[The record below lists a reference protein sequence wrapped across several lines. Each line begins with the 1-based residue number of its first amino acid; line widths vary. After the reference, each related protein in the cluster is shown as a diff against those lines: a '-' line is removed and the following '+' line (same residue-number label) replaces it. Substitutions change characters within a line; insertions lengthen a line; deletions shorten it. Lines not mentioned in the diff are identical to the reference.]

1 MTDQVSNPNGVAP
14 VVPVQADPLAPAPA
28 PAEPSAIAVDPN
40 SLFANQLSSI
50 TTDDGRQKYTDVNT
64 ALSSIPHAQNHINEL
79 GSKVKELEEELAKR
93 VGAEELLASLQQ
105 TQAPAAAIP
114 AEGQMDE
121 SAIQNVVNNM
131 LQSNAQQQTAD
142 ANANTVR
149 QAISEKFGDAAS
161 VEFANKAK
169 ELGMDVGTLTS
180 MAKSTPQV
188 VLSLFNTAPVR
199 DPQPT
204 SVSSVHIPA
213 APAGVVEED
222 YMAKF
227 RGSDTGLSGKWA
239 KAKADAANNQ
249 T

>member
-1 MTDQVSNPNGVAP
+1 MTDQVSNPNGVDP

-28 PAEPSAIAVDPN
+28 PADPSAQAVDPN

-50 TTDDGRQKYTDVNT
+50 TTDDGRQKYQDVNT

-93 VGAEELLASLQQ
+93 VGAEELLSSLQQ
-105 TQAPAAAIP
+105 AQAPAAAIP
-114 AEGQMDE
+114 AEGQYDE

-131 LQSNAQQQTAD
+131 LQSKAQQDVAE
-142 ANANTVR
+142 ANAATVR
-149 QAISEKFGDAAS
+149 NAISEKFGETAS
-161 VEFANKAK
+161 TEFANKAK
-169 ELGMDVGTLTS
+169 ALGMDVGTLTN

-188 VLSLFNTAPVR
+188 VLQLFDTAPLR

-213 APAGVVEED
+213 APAGIVEED

-227 RGSDTGLSGKWA
+227 RGSDTGLSSKWA
-239 KAKADAANNQ
+239 KAKADAANKL